1 MSSNGASENPL
12 PEHIRTGLES
22 LCDHLQ
28 NIAGGR
34 LISVVLYGGLAKGE
48 YVPDT
53 SDVNVMLVFETVTVN
68 CLDEIAPIIESGA
81 RDFRLATMILT
92 ETELGRTVEVFP
104 VKFLDMYRH
113 HRVLWGKEVFESLT
127 ISREHVRLRC
137 AQEITN
143 LILRLRQFYVQRSH
157 RPELVERTLT
167 RAISSF
173 LTSLNTLTE
182 LKTGAAAPTKLAV
195 IDAAVEL
202 GLDSRTLRDVFAL
215 KRGEIKPDP
224 EELRRLYDLFMITV
238 QQADILVDKV

>member
-1 MSSNGASENPL
+1 
-12 PEHIRTGLES
+12 
-22 LCDHLQ
+22 
-28 NIAGGR
+28 
-34 LISVVLYGGLAKGE
+34 VLYGGLAKGE
-48 YVPDT
+48 YVSDT
-53 SDVNVMLVFETVTVN
+53 SDVNVMLVFETVTVS

-81 RDFRLATMILT
+81 RDFRLATMILS
-92 ETELGRTVEVFP
+92 ESELGRTVEVFP

-143 LILRLRQFYVQRSH
+143 LILRLRQFYVQRSQ

-167 RAISSF
+167 RAISSSF

-182 LKTGAAAPTKLAV
+182 LKIGEVAPTKLGV
-195 IDAAVEL
+195 IDAAQKI
-202 GLDSRTLRDVFAL
+202 GLDSKTLRDVFAL

-238 QQADILVDKV
+238 QQAAILVDKV